1 MRIATVLAF
10 VMAAGFFIVDCA
22 GGHDATTVAVITGKY
37 YVPESTSV
45 SVDSE
50 GVVTVDTWPEEFHV
64 QSADVE
70 TKDAFDIRTTRHYSA
85 SVTNG
90 QIVNVKWRVGKW
102 TRLKTMHSFME

>member
-22 GGHDATTVAVITGKY
+22 GGHTAATVAVITGKY
-37 YVPESTSV
+37 YVPEHTSF
-45 SVDSE
+45 SVDDE
-50 GVVTVDTWPEEFHV
+50 GMTTTTTYPEEFHV

-70 TKDAFDIRTTRHYSA
+70 TEEAFDIRTTRDYSA

-102 TRLKTMHSFME
+102 TRFKTLHQFTE